1 MIRYS
6 TSNDRKCKLIRN
18 WCRENGY
25 AYGFEDDDKNSIDTY
40 PFVILAPSYE
50 MEELLKVIDSF
61 ETYRS
66 SNH

>member
-25 AYGFEDDDKNSIDTY
+25 AYGFEDNDKKSIDTY
-40 PFVILAPSYE
+40 PFVILAPSYAE
-50 MEELLKVIDSF
+50 KDLLDAI
-61 ETYRS
+61 ETETRR
-66 SNH
+66 

>member
-6 TSNDRKCKLIRN
+6 TSNDRKSKLIRN

-40 PFVILAPSYE
+40 PFIILAPSYAE
-50 MEELLKVIDSF
+50 KDLLNAIEA
-61 ETYRS
+61 ETRR
-66 SNH
+66 